1 MTELGALGLMSVV
14 TSVRDVLRQ
23 TVASAGEREEAIAI
37 VYNGFLVFG
46 GFCAFWRRSLFGGV
60 LFLGGQ

>member
-1 MTELGALGLMSVV
+1 MCNLLIHCTRCCIMTELGALGLMSVV

-37 VYNGFLVFG
+37 VL
-46 GFCAFWRRSLFGGV
+46 
-60 LFLGGQ
+60 